1 MTWTTILKA
10 LTCAALLAGLP
21 LQASAQQASAQQA
34 FVSPEAAAKAL
45 VDATGHPDPGMLDR
59 ILGPGAKELLS
70 SGDPALDKLRV
81 ADFLA
86 LAGKGSAIVD
96 GSDDR
101 KTLAFGGQGW
111 RFPVPLHKQ
120 DGGWTFDVE
129 AGRRAM
135 LDRRIGMNELSAIGA
150 CADYVAAQTEYRLSL
165 HDDEPVAQYARR
177 LLSTPGRH
185 DGLYWPPASA
195 ADRSPLG
202 DRIAGQI
209 DEGGSGQ
216 PGSYQGYTFRI
227 LTAQGP
233 DAPGGAF
240 DYVVKG
246 RLLAGFALIAAPLS
260 WGETG
265 IMTFLC
271 DQQGRVWERNLGE
284 RTSAL
289 AREITRFDPGP
300 GWSPV
305 NVQN

>member
-1 MTWTTILKA
+1 MTMTTILKA
-10 LTCAALLAGLP
+10 LAVAALLAGAP
-21 LQASAQQASAQQA
+21 HQASAQQA
-34 FVSPEAAAKAL
+34 FDSPEAAAKAL
-45 VDATGHPDPGMLDR
+45 VDAAGHPEPGMLDR
-59 ILGPGAKELLS
+59 IFGPGGKDLLS
-70 SGDPALDKLRV
+70 SGDAAVDKLRV

-86 LAGKGSAIVD
+86 LAGKGSAVVD
-96 GSDDR
+96 GRDGH
-101 KTLAFGGQGW
+101 KVLAFGGQGW
-111 RFPVPLHKQ
+111 QFPIPLQKK
-120 DGGWTFDVE
+120 DGGWSFDLE
-129 AGRRAM
+129 AGRQAM

-177 LLSTPGRH
+177 LLSSPGRH

-202 DRIAGQI
+202 DRIAGSV
-209 DEGGSGQ
+209 DEGGNGK
-216 PGSYQGYTFRI
+216 PRSYRGYTFRI

-240 DYVVKG
+240 DYMVKG
-246 RLLAGFALIAAPLS
+246 RLLAGFAMIAAPLT
-260 WGETG
+260 WDETG

-305 NVQN
+305 NFQN